1 MLKINNLFFLAR
13 IQFISDETDL
23 HRLHKSSLLA
33 PDLIPEAKGERLFLT
48 AKGHCSNTSGG
59 RRVLKLSHRARKV
72 PGMKTLLRTREVS
85 VCISICP
92 AWGALLD
99 WER

>member
-13 IQFISDETDL
+13 IQFISDATDL
-23 HRLHKSSLLA
+23 HCLHKSSLLA
-33 PDLIPEAKGERLFLT
+33 PDLIPEAKRERLFLT

-59 RRVLKLSHRARKV
+59 CRVLRLSHRARKV
-72 PGMKTLLRTREVS
+72 PRMKTLLRTREVNMCFS
-85 VCISICP
+85 VCP
-92 AWGALLD
+92 GWGALLD